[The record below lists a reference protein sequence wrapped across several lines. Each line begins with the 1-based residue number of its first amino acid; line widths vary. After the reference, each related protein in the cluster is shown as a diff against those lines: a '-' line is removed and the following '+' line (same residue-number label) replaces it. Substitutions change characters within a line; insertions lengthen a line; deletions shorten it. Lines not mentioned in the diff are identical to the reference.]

1 MRLFIDTDILLD
13 FSLGREPHLKVSVEL
28 LEWASR
34 NPGQCAVA
42 WHSLANLHYLTKSG
56 AEEFIRD
63 LLKFIEIP
71 STGSREM
78 SQALAL
84 GFSDLEDA
92 MQVSAAL
99 LFGAQVIVTRN
110 VKHYRKSPIKV
121 MTPSE
126 LLPLLES

>member
-1 MRLFIDTDILLD
+1 MRLLIDTDVLLD
-13 FSLGREPHLKVSVEL
+13 LALGRDPHVNEASTLID
-28 LEWASR
+28 WASA
-34 NPGQCAVA
+34 NPGRCGVA

-63 LLKFIEIP
+63 MMEFVIVP
-71 STGSREM
+71 PTGTHEM
-78 SQALAL
+78 IQALSL

-99 LFGAQVIVTRN
+99 LFDSQVLVTRN

-121 MTPSE
+121 MTPPE
-126 LLPLLES
+126 LVPLLP